1 MIHSC
6 WFLVKFKVV
15 EQTIVPKLGALRQTV
30 PNNKDKNH
38 KSFTRI
44 SRLIGMKID
53 QVFIFLFFNIY
64 GILIEISH
72 LKSKL
77 HSLEIKHD

>member
-1 MIHSC
+1 M
-6 WFLVKFKVV
+6 V

-53 QVFIFLFFNIY
+53 QVFIFLFFNKY
-64 GILIEISH
+64 GILIENSH

>member
-15 EQTIVPKLGALRQTV
+15 EQTIVPKLDALRRTV
-30 PNNKDKNH
+30 PNNKDKNQ

-53 QVFIFLFFNIY
+53 QVFIIILFNKF
-64 GILIEISH
+64 GILREISH

>member
-1 MIHSC
+1 
-6 WFLVKFKVV
+6 
-15 EQTIVPKLGALRQTV
+15 
-30 PNNKDKNH
+30 
-38 KSFTRI
+38 
-44 SRLIGMKID
+44 MKID
-53 QVFIFLFFNIY
+53 QVLILLFFNKY

>member
-1 MIHSC
+1 M
-6 WFLVKFKVV
+6 V

-53 QVFIFLFFNIY
+53 QVLILLFFNKY